1 MSSTAAA
8 LLLLLSA
15 LLWGVAFL
23 FQKGAMAHMGPLVFT
38 AIRYTIG
45 TLLVGP
51 LAYFEYR
58 RQVQKFGKL
67 SARQWRQLGILV
79 LSFFAGVWAQQ
90 AALQTASVT
99 NGGFITVLYVIFT
112 PMVSFLFFR
121 IRPHSI
127 VYLGAPMALLG
138 IYFLT

>member
-1 MSSTAAA
+1 
-8 LLLLLSA
+8 
-15 LLWGVAFL
+15 
-23 FQKGAMAHMGPLVFT
+23 MAHMGPLVFT

-45 TLLVGP
+45 TVLVGP

-58 RQVQKFGKL
+58 RQVQKVGRL
-67 SARQWRQLGILV
+67 TPRQWRQLAVLV

-112 PMVSFLFFR
+112 PVDTNQNNQTK
-121 IRPHSI
+121 PHPI
-127 VYLGAPMALLG
+127 VYLGAPMALIG
-138 IYFLT
+138 

>member
-1 MSSTAAA
+1 MSRTAAA
-8 LLLLLSA
+8 LILLLCT

-45 TLLVGP
+45 TVLVGP

-58 RQVQKFGKL
+58 RQVQKVGQL
-67 SARQWRQLGILV
+67 TSRQWRQLALLV

-90 AALQTASVT
+90 AAQQTASVT
-99 NGGFITVLYVIFT
+99 NGGFITDLYVIYT
-112 PMVSFLFFR
+112 PYV
-121 IRPHSI
+121 P
-127 VYLGAPMALLG
+127 YL
-138 IYFLT
+138 